1 MDLFTLARV
10 GMVQVVSRTWRC
22 LRNREKSRIGKVT
35 LLLRDSTHRT
45 QSYSGHTWVEIEILC
60 FKIKAELRIY
70 RKR

>member
-22 LRNREKSRIGKVT
+22 LRSREKSQIGKVT
-35 LLLRDSTHRT
+35 LLLSYSTNRT

-60 FKIKAELRIY
+60 FKLKVELLIY

>member
-10 GMVQVVSRTWRC
+10 GMVQVVSRTWRY
-22 LRNREKSRIGKVT
+22 LRSREKSRIGRVT
-35 LLLRDSTHRT
+35 LLLSYSTNRT

-60 FKIKAELRIY
+60 FKIKVELLIY